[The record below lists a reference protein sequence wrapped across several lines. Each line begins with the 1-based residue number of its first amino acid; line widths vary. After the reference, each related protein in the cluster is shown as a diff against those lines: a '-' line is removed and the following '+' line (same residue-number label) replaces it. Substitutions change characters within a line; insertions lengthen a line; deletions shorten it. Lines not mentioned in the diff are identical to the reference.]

1 MRIPYEPRAPRS
13 QSPGHRCKR
22 GHRFGHGHRLA
33 AEGVDLALVARG
45 EARLSEARAHIA
57 ETHGVEVVQIVAD
70 LSLPDAPD
78 RAVRQAADA
87 LGGIDILV
95 NNAGSSPFGSL
106 EAVGDGD
113 WMSSIDLKLMGYV
126 RCTRA
131 VFGIMK
137 EGGGGVIAN
146 VVGMAGRSASPAY
159 VLGSLNAALLHF
171 TKSVAELGGPHGIRV
186 VAVNPGL
193 TTTDRMEEAIEV
205 WARDA
210 GMTNEEFRPPTW
222 TRGFHSVDSQR
233 PRTWPKRSPTS
244 AQTPPLLLP
253 ARQSSW
259 TERPPAGCSD
269 ARTEPDP
276 P

>member
-1 MRIPYEPRAPRS
+1 MSRGLRDRRALVTGAS
-13 QSPGHRCKR
+13 AGI
-22 GHRFGHGHRLA
+22 GFATADRLA
-33 AEGVDLALVARG
+33 SEGAHLALVARN
-45 EARLSEARAHIA
+45 ESRLSQARAHIA
-57 ETHGVEVVQIVAD
+57 GTHGVNVVQIVAD
-70 LSLPDAPD
+70 LSLPDAPG
-78 RAVRQAADA
+78 RAVEQASDA

-131 VFGIMK
+131 VFAIMK
-137 EGGGGVIAN
+137 ENGGGVIVN

-186 VAVNPGL
+186 MAVNPGL
-193 TTTDRMEEAIEV
+193 TTTDRMEEAIDV

-210 GMTNEEFRPPTW
+210 GMTNEEFRTAYLDERVPLGRFT
-222 TRGFHSVDSQR
+222 
-233 PRTWPKRSPTS
+233 
-244 AQTPPLLLP
+244 TPEDVAEAIAYL
-253 ARQSSW
+253 
-259 TERPPAGCSD
+259 CSD
-269 ARTEPDP
+269 AAAPATGSAIELDGASTAGVF
-276 P
+276 